1 MYNFND
7 NFMSS
12 ARVLAS
18 VKNVPHA
25 RLPYVKYPLLTLP
38 YFLSRALFQCP
49 RCYETVLD
57 LDVIN
62 ELLCASAHGKYC
74 VKFDEHFYVPLQRAM
89 TGKNPVK
96 LICMRLIHVH
106 VYM

>member
-1 MYNFND
+1 M
-7 NFMSS
+7 
-12 ARVLAS
+12 
-18 VKNVPHA
+18 
-25 RLPYVKYPLLTLP
+25 KYPLLTLLCS
-38 YFLSRALFQCP
+38 LSRAVFQCP

-74 VKFDEHFYVPLQRAM
+74 VKFDEHFYFPLQRAM
-89 TGKNPVK
+89 TVTWQNPVK

-106 VYM
+106 VNQVDRRTFSLSTHIYILQLPRN